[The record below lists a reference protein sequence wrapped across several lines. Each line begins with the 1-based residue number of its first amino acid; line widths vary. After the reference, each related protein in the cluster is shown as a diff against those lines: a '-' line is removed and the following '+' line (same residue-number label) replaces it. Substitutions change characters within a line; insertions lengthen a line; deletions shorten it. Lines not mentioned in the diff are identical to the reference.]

1 MINIAVN
8 GCGRVGKAL
17 LQHLSKTEGDLV
29 VSFLG
34 RSQSQW
40 ISPHGVRI
48 TELPSVSELDYIRDT
63 PRTLE
68 EILDTCP
75 INVWFE
81 LTPTVVGEAETVFR
95 RILTLLERGI
105 CVILANK
112 SPVLHDYMALKTAAE
127 HSGACLGL
135 SAVMGASLPSFAVGH
150 YGTLGSEVTSM
161 QGILNGTSNFVLALM
176 EQGNTFEQAIER
188 AIETGIAE
196 PNWSY
201 DIDGID
207 SAIKMTI
214 LASVI
219 SGHNVKLD
227 FDQVRGLREI
237 DPEEFRTSLENYQRY
252 KLIAEFA
259 DGKVSV
265 SPRRYGA
272 DDIFYHV
279 NGANKALY
287 LETTTLSDM
296 TVIGGKSGLV
306 EVAASMYRDLCWMWY
321 DRNGSP
327 QLS

>member
-17 LQHLSKTEGDLV
+17 LQHLSKTEGDLRV
-29 VSFLG
+29 TYLG

-40 ISPHGVRI
+40 LSPQGVRI
-48 TELPSVSELDYIRDT
+48 TQLPSVSELDYIRDA
-63 PRTLE
+63 PQTLE
-68 EILDTCP
+68 KILDTCP
-75 INVWFE
+75 IDVWFE
-81 LTPTVVGEAETVFR
+81 LTPTKVEEAETVFR

-105 CVILANK
+105 SVILANK
-112 SPVLHDYMALKTAAE
+112 SPVLHDYMALKRTAE
-127 HSGACLGL
+127 RSGTSLGL

-150 YGTLGSEVTSM
+150 YGTLGSDVKSM

-219 SGHNVKLD
+219 RGQNVKLD
-227 FDQVRGLREI
+227 FDRVKGLREI
-237 DPEEFRTSLENYQRY
+237 DPDEFRATLENRQRY
-252 KLIAEFA
+252 KLVAEYI
-259 DGKVSV
+259 DGKISV

-272 DDIFYHV
+272 DDLFYHV

-296 TVIGGKSGLV
+296 TVIGGKSGLA
-306 EVAASMYRDLCWMWY
+306 EVAASMYRDLCWMKPELI
-321 DRNGSP
+321 G
-327 QLS
+327 